1 MQDPKKYAEELVEK
15 MRLSSLKMSKKDA
28 VNCASVSVQNTI
40 DYIQGFGSGM
50 STYIQELEKVKSE
63 LEKK

>member
-28 VNCASVSVQNTI
+28 VNCALISIQNTI

-50 STYIQELEKVKSE
+50 STYIQELEQVKTE
-63 LEKK
+63 LEKL